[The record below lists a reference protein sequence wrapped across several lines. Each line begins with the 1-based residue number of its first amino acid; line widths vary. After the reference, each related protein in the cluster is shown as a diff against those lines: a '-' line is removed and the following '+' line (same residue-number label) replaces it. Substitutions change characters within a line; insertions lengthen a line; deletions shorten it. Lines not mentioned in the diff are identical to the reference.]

1 MNFTAEMKNHTF
13 RLFVA
18 VAVATS
24 LFGGCSTLKKFTG
37 QRNDKILP
45 GQREDILSP
54 DQQVNQDPSISGK
67 KTLGSGDLPC
77 DPTVDVCPPDGVVIT
92 LLHS

>member
-1 MNFTAEMKNHTF
+1 MNFTAEMKSTAF

-18 VAVATS
+18 VAVVGS
-24 LFGGCSTLKKFTG
+24 LLGGCSTLKKFTG

-54 DQQVNQDPSISGK
+54 DQQVNQDPSVSGK
-67 KTLGSGDLPC
+67 KTLGAGGVPC
-77 DPTVDVCPPDGVVIT
+77 DPAVDICPPAGVDQEST
-92 LLHS
+92 GN